1 MNGNG
6 VHHHVQQGMRAR
18 AVASTVGDILQ
29 VQAQARLLAGAWCG
43 SRCVFWVAGGRWRC
57 GCHRDG
63 THGPVRS
70 SVCESRRV
78 SGPGATLWGA
88 RARGSRQSEG
98 AQRRYIHMLRRV
110 RTDLYSWNPPT
121 MVSSAHTHARAHG
134 PTPPPKPPLAC
145 KYVTRAQTHAPAFG
159 WSCAYPIS
167 HCALALAERRH
178 ESWRCLEPP
187 RPADL
192 T

>member
-121 MVSSAHTHARAHG
+121 MVSSAHTHARGSPRHA
-134 PTPPPKPPLAC
+134 PSPKTAPC
-145 KYVTRAQTHAPAFG
+145 MQIRHTRANARTCVWLVLRVSNP
-159 WSCAYPIS
+159 S
-167 HCALALAERRH
+167 LR
-178 ESWRCLEPP
+178 P
-187 RPADL
+187 RPC
-192 T
+192 

>member
-121 MVSSAHTHARAHG
+121 MVSSAHTHARARTDLPLPQNRPLHANTSHARKRTHLRLVG
-134 PTPPPKPPLAC
+134 LARIQSLIAPSPLLSAGMRAGAVWSRHVRPT
-145 KYVTRAQTHAPAFG
+145 
-159 WSCAYPIS
+159 
-167 HCALALAERRH
+167 
-178 ESWRCLEPP
+178 
-187 RPADL
+187 
-192 T
+192 